1 MNPASGPA
9 GAALGDGARLPDA
22 AADAAAAAGIETR
35 AFVMTLKP
43 GMRDEYRRRHDAIWP
58 ELAQALRAAGVLDYW
73 IFLDERSHQ
82 LFAFMQHRR
91 DHSLDLLPASPVM
104 QQWWAYMADLMA
116 TDSACVPL
124 QAPLSPVFH
133 LV

>member
-1 MNPASGPA
+1 MNPASGAA
-9 GAALGDGARLPDA
+9 GAALGNGTSVPAAARDA
-22 AADAAAAAGIETR
+22 ASDTGIETR
-35 AFVMTLKP
+35 AFVMTLNP
-43 GMRDEYRRRHDAIWP
+43 GMQDEYRRRHDAIWP

-91 DHSLDLLPASPVM
+91 EHTLDLLPASPVM
-104 QQWWAYMADLMA
+104 QQWWAYMADLMV
-116 TDSACVPL
+116 TDRACAPL